1 MSSISDEARYR
12 ALFLEESQEL
22 LDGFLDCL
30 FRLEAQ
36 PADLAPVD
44 EIFRVAHTL
53 KGMAGAMGFSA
64 IAEFCHRAENLLDR
78 WRHDKQPIDPI
89 DLEFMFQVES
99 VLRDMTANADDVSS
113 HQGAL
118 AMFAGEP
125 KVRPPQAP
133 PQTGVLGGRTGVA
146 EGESGVAV
154 TLEDEVAYPRL
165 RFKMVLNRLEKLGAA
180 VRTVPGPEEW
190 ETLEP
195 GGAVAF
201 ILDGIV
207 EEGLLVQTAASV
219 GEVALVIPL
228 EAGPPL
234 VRVTVDCGRA
244 GAIQAEAA
252 PSEAGPA
259 GGEPPADARPSE
271 EATPGIALPSAD
283 VDAAASV
290 REKVGGALGGAVQSF
305 QQTGI
310 RVDRKKL
317 DRITN
322 MVGEILMLR
331 RRLRAVVGAT
341 EDPELQEIL
350 ELIERTSHDLER
362 EVLSARMVP
371 IGSVFQRFQRLVKEL
386 SVQLGKEVDAEFIGG
401 ETEIDRALLDRVQE
415 PLVHIIRNSLDHGLE
430 TPEEREA
437 AGKSRRGRLTVTAA
451 AEHGNVALK
460 VEDDGRG
467 IDPARVLA
475 SARKK
480 GVLSADS
487 GVDLT
492 QAQVFALLFQA
503 GFSTAEKVTDV
514 SGRGVGLDIVRKN
527 VVEVG
532 GDINMISTP
541 GAGTKVILE
550 FPPTLSLLQSLVVR
564 AGHMVVGVPR
574 NQVFRIIKIEPG
586 EISWVRGMPM
596 IIVNDQ
602 PVAIRSL
609 VGLLERGDVL
619 AVDGAH
625 LALLVKLSSRTEALV
640 VDSLIGDQELVIK
653 PVARSLSRA
662 PGLVGTCV
670 IADGRLSLFVDLRL
684 LLLQRG
690 IGVEA

>member
-1 MSSISDEARYR
+1 MNSISDEARYR

-30 FRLEAQ
+30 FRLEAV
-36 PADLAPVD
+36 PDDLTPVD

-64 IAEFCHRAENLLDR
+64 IAEFCHRAENHLDR
-78 WRHDKQPIDPI
+78 WRHDKQPIDPT

-113 HQGAL
+113 HQSAL
-118 AMFAGEP
+118 VMFADEP
-125 KVRPPQAP
+125 RAP
-133 PQTGVLGGRTGVA
+133 RAPRSTPRIGSQGGWVGLT

-165 RFKMVLNRLEKLGAA
+165 RFKMVLSRLEKLGPSVRA
-180 VRTVPGPEEW
+180 VPSPEEW
-190 ETLEP
+190 EALEP

-201 ILDGIV
+201 ILGGVV

-219 GEVALVIPL
+219 GEVSLVIPL

-234 VRVTVDCGRA
+234 LMPA
-244 GAIQAEAA
+244 AECA
-252 PSEAGPA
+252 EG
-259 GGEPPADARPSE
+259 
-271 EATPGIALPSAD
+271 EATPSDGAPAAVAPSDDAPQS
-283 VDAAASV
+283 VDAPSPARERASGA
-290 REKVGGALGGAVQSF
+290 VGGTVQSF

-310 RVDRKKL
+310 RVERRKL

-331 RRLRAVVGAT
+331 RRLRAVVGASD
-341 EDPELQEIL
+341 DPELQEIL

-371 IGSVFQRFQRLVKEL
+371 IGSVFQRFQRLVREL
-386 SVQLGKEVDAEFIGG
+386 SVQLGKEVDAEFVGG

-415 PLVHIIRNSLDHGLE
+415 PLVHIIRNCLDHGLE

-437 AGKSRRGRLTVTAA
+437 AGKPRRGRLTVTAA

-460 VEDDGRG
+460 IEDDGRG
-467 IDPARVLA
+467 IDPAKVLA

-480 GVLSADS
+480 GVISKDS
-487 GVDLT
+487 GDEFT
-492 QAQVFALLFQA
+492 RAQVFALLFQA
-503 GFSTAEKVTDV
+503 GFSTAETVTDV
-514 SGRGVGLDIVRKN
+514 SGRGVGLDIVRKK

-532 GDINMISTP
+532 GDINMISTL

-550 FPPTLSLLQSLVVR
+550 FPPTLSLLRSLVLR
-564 AGHMVVGVPR
+564 SGHMTVGVPR
-574 NQVFRIIKIEPG
+574 NQVYRIIKIEPG
-586 EISWVRGMPM
+586 EVSWVRGTPM
-596 IIVNDQ
+596 IIVDDQ

-609 VGLLERGDVL
+609 LGLLERGDVL
-619 AVDGAH
+619 DVDGAR

-640 VDSLIGDQELVIK
+640 VDSLVGDQELVIK
-653 PVARSLSRA
+653 PIARSLGRA

-670 IADGRLSLFVDLRL
+670 ISDGRLSLFVDLRM
-684 LLLQRG
+684 LLLQK
-690 IGVEA
+690 GVKAEA

>member
-1 MSSISDEARYR
+1 MNPISDEARYK

-36 PADLAPVD
+36 PDDLAPVD

-78 WRHDKQPIDPI
+78 WRHDRQPIDPT

-113 HQGAL
+113 HQGAS
-118 AMFAGEP
+118 AMFADEP
-125 KVRPPQAP
+125 AARR
-133 PQTGVLGGRTGVA
+133 PQTPPPTRASGGHTGLA

-165 RFKMVLNRLEKLGAA
+165 RFKMVLNRLEKLGSVVRA
-180 VRTVPGPEEW
+180 VPCPEEW

-195 GGAVAF
+195 EGAVVF
-201 ILDGIV
+201 ILDGVV
-207 EEGLLVQTAASV
+207 EEGLLVETAASV

-228 EAGPPL
+228 EAGSAL
-234 VRVTVDCGRA
+234 DMVATDCGQA
-244 GAIQAEAA
+244 GAIQTEVAPADVAPAE
-252 PSEAGPA
+252 
-259 GGEPPADARPSE
+259 GEPPVAFE
-271 EATPGIALPSAD
+271 
-283 VDAAASV
+283 AAASP
-290 REKVGGALGGAVQSF
+290 RGKTNGAAGGGVQSF

-310 RVDRKKL
+310 RVERKKL

-480 GVLSADS
+480 GVISADS
-487 GVDLT
+487 GDELT

-503 GFSTAEKVTDV
+503 GFSTAERVTDI

-574 NQVFRIIKIEPG
+574 NQVFRIVKIEPG

-596 IIVNDQ
+596 IILNDQ

-619 AVDGAH
+619 DVDGAR

-640 VDSLIGDQELVIK
+640 VDALIGDQELVIK

-662 PGLVGTCV
+662 PGLVGTSV

-684 LLLQRG
+684 LLLQREV
-690 IGVEA
+690 GVEA